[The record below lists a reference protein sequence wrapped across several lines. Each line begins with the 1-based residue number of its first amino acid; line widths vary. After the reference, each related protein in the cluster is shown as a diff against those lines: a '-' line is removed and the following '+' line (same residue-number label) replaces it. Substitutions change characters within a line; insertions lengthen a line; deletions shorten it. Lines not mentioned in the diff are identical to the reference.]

1 MSVYEK
7 FRDYKTAGSLSCRH
21 TLTGRGKSP
30 FHPRSRCFVSAWVI
44 DLRKNTGLFTVQ
56 KVPFLR
62 STIYPANFGTFNG
75 HLELVPSGISPFL
88 VFFWPSIRRY
98 LSGTHNWLIYR
109 FSQGWKRS
117 FRFYTYD
124 ESNQI
129 EVITWTLSQK
139 TEIFTSLRAFGIG
152 HLYLSPELKKLLNCR
167 SLK

>member
-1 MSVYEK
+1 MRWAFTRSSETIKQPV
-7 FRDYKTAGSLSCRH
+7 L
-21 TLTGRGKSP
+21 
-30 FHPRSRCFVSAWVI
+30 FHAVTRSRGVAN
-44 DLRKNTGLFTVQ
+44 LLFTLAPDVSFQ
-56 KVPFLR
+56 RALL
-62 STIYPANFGTFNG
+62 IYVKIRAYLQSKKFHFSGRQFIQAANFGTFNG

-117 FRFYTYD
+117 LRFYTYH

-152 HLYLSPELKKLLNCR
+152 HL
-167 SLK
+167 

>member
-1 MSVYEK
+1 MFSNLKLWSWNMRWAFTRSSEAIKQPV
-7 FRDYKTAGSLSCRH
+7 L
-21 TLTGRGKSP
+21 
-30 FHPRSRCFVSAWVI
+30 FHAVTRSRGVAN
-44 DLRKNTGLFTVQ
+44 LLFTLAPDVSFQ
-56 KVPFLR
+56 RALLIHVKLRAYLQSSPFLR
-62 STIYPANFGTFNG
+62 STIYPANFGTFNW

-117 FRFYTYD
+117 LRFYTYH

-139 TEIFTSLRAFGIG
+139 TEILTSLRAFGIG
-152 HLYLSPELKKLLNCR
+152 HL
-167 SLK
+167 